1 VTTRRALGLAVA
13 LAAAAAASAR
23 AQNAAHTRAVGVVAA
38 EPPTL
43 AAVED
48 LRFGPFLRGTAVSVD
63 PRSSLSAAKFEIHG
77 AGQVEF
83 TLMFALPT
91 ALRAA
96 DGEHV
101 LPVRFGPADACHA
114 ERDQQS
120 ACAPFDPSGAL
131 INRRPPPDGSHYIW
145 LGGRIDP
152 DPSQAP
158 GEYTGTITA
167 TMHYTSI

>member
-1 VTTRRALGLAVA
+1 VSTRRALGLVFAVG
-13 LAAAAAASAR
+13 LAAAAPAR
-23 AQNAAHTRAVGVVAA
+23 AQNTAHLRAVGVVAA

-83 TLMFALPT
+83 TLVFALPA

-96 DGEHV
+96 DGRHT
-101 LPVRFGPADACHA
+101 LPVHFGPADACHA
-114 ERDQQS
+114 ERDQQA
-120 ACAPFDPSGAL
+120 ACASFDPSATL
-131 INRRPPPDGSHYIW
+131 ISRRPAPDGSHYIW
-145 LGGRIDP
+145 LGGSIEP
-152 DPSQAP
+152 DPSQEP

>member
-1 VTTRRALGLAVA
+1 MKLAPALAVA
-13 LAAAAAASAR
+13 LAFGAAGAGPAR
-23 AQNAAHTRAVGVVAA
+23 AQGSAHVRVVGVVAA

-48 LRFGPFLRGTAVSVD
+48 LRFGAFLRGTAVTVD

-77 AGQVEF
+77 ASQVEF
-83 TLMFALPT
+83 TLVFALPT
-91 ALRAA
+91 ALRAV
-96 DGEHV
+96 DGRHL

-114 ERDQQS
+114 ELDRQN
-120 ACAPFDPSGAL
+120 ACAPFDPTGAL
-131 INRRPPPDGSHYIW
+131 VNKQPPPDGSHYIW
-145 LGGRIDP
+145 LGGSIDP
-152 DPSQAP
+152 DPSQEP